1 MMTDVTVIAQR
12 LSPIAE
18 AGKNMTT
25 LQTLVKDKPVPRK
38 NVSQTMAG
46 LLKRSSSKKEEEGKA
61 ADETEPTAA
70 KDDGDEDGES
80 LGILPSDQP
89 ENSKKGD
96 ETQKDDKVETPTLP
110 AVPDKATDPTSQPI
124 SKGSADDAPLTP
136 SKDVI
141 TETKKLE
148 PAEEDEPI
156 ATETLAT
163 TASEKE
169 LPVDPVE
176 PMDETKK
183 PPPAL
188 EDSSTAPALPEKDIK
203 SAGDELEGTEKGE
216 DAKPSAE
223 TPA

>member
-46 LLKRSSSKKEEEGKA
+46 LLKRSSSKREEEGKPT
-61 ADETEPTAA
+61 DETEPTAA

-89 ENSKKGD
+89 ESSKKED
-96 ETQKDDKVETPTLP
+96 EDQKDDKVKTSTLP
-110 AVPDKATDPTSQPI
+110 AVPDKATDLTSQPV
-124 SKGSADDAPLTP
+124 SKGSADDAPHTP
-136 SKDVI
+136 PKDIV

-163 TASEKE
+163 TVSEKE

-176 PMDETKK
+176 PMDETIE
-183 PPPAL
+183 PPP
-188 EDSSTAPALPEKDIK
+188 EEKVDDTSTAPALPEKDIK
-203 SAGDELEGTEKGE
+203 SNADGDQ
-216 DAKPSAE
+216 DAKTGE
-223 TPA
+223 IEQ